1 MSKRTDVFIV
11 VSLIT
16 ILTLMIPITMVEA
29 KENPMQNA
37 PETIKLAT
45 LAGGCFWCLESDL
58 RNLDGVL
65 EAISGYTGG
74 TVEHPTYEQVI
85 GGGTGHVE
93 AVQVRFDPA
102 KTSYTEILDAFW
114 RSIDPTDPGGQFA
127 DRGSQY
133 KTAVFYHDESQRDAA
148 EASKQALDASGRFSK
163 PVATSILPA
172 LAFYPAE
179 DYHQNYSETN
189 PAHYQRY
196 RVLSGRQPFLDA
208 HWSDTEVQ
216 PRTAAKGFAT
226 PFVKPSREE
235 LQTKLTPLQFQVT
248 QKDGTEPPFKNAYWD
263 NKRPGIYVDVV
274 SGEPLFSTLDKFD
287 SGTGW
292 PSFSKPL
299 VAENI
304 TEHVDRK
311 LFMSRTEVR
320 SKHADSHLGHVFPDG
335 PEPTGL
341 RYCINSA
348 ALRFIPQEHLK
359 QEGYGQ
365 FTTLFQK

>member
-1 MSKRTDVFIV
+1 MSKPADVLTIFV
-11 VSLIT
+11 LST
-16 ILTLMIPITMVEA
+16 ILNLMIATTMAEA
-29 KENPMQNA
+29 KESTMQHA
-37 PETIKLAT
+37 PETIQTAT

-58 RNLDGVL
+58 RKLDGVL

-74 TVEHPTYEQVI
+74 TVEYPTYEQVI
-85 GGGTGHVE
+85 GGRTGHVE
-93 AVQVRFDPA
+93 GVQVRFDPE

-114 RSIDPTDPGGQFA
+114 RSIDPTDPDGQFA

-133 KTAVFYHDESQRDAA
+133 KTAVFYHDESQRITA
-148 EASKQALDASGRFSK
+148 EASKQALDASGRFTR
-163 PVATSILPA
+163 PVATPILPA
-172 LAFYPAE
+172 QIFYPAK
-179 DYHQNYSETN
+179 DSHQNYSETN

-208 HWSDTEVQ
+208 HWSDTVVQ
-216 PRTAAKGFAT
+216 PHTTAKGFAT
-226 PFVKPSREE
+226 PFVKPSRDE
-235 LQTKLTPLQFQVT
+235 LETKLTPLQFQVT
-248 QKDGTEPPFKNAYWD
+248 QENGTEPPFKNPYWE

-311 LFMSRTEVR
+311 LFMRRTEVR

-335 PEPTGL
+335 PASTGL

-348 ALRFIPQEHLK
+348 ALRFIPKEELEH
-359 QEGYGQ
+359 EGYGR
-365 FTTLFQK
+365 FTTLFQE